1 MMTTK
6 RQILTELVALSRAL
20 GEPCRAYVALG
31 EGNTSAAIDR
41 NTFWVKASGVP
52 LQGIGPQGFI
62 EVRHRDMDAAARR
75 PQGAPPPGPRPSIEA
90 LFHSWLLQVPGVRFV
105 GHTHPTSVNR
115 ILCSRR
121 SRALFRGRVFPDE
134 IVYCGPEPVYV
145 PYGDP
150 GLPLARAIQRRVQAF
165 RRRYGE
171 PPRLV
176 LLENHGIITLGRTPH
191 EVLRITTMAVKT
203 AEILWGASLL
213 GPPRYLTRAQAAHIA
228 RRPDEAYRRRLG
240 T

>member
-1 MMTTK
+1 MTTK
-6 RQILTELVALSRAL
+6 RRILTELVALSRAL

-41 NTFWVKASGVP
+41 HAFWVKASGVP
-52 LQGIGPQGFI
+52 LQEIRPGGFI
-62 EVRHRDMDAAARR
+62 EVRHRDMDAAVRR
-75 PQGAPPPGPRPSIEA
+75 PHRASPPGPRPSIEA
-90 LFHSWLLQVPGVRFV
+90 LFHSWLLQIPGVRFV

-115 ILCSRR
+115 ILCSQR
-121 SRALFRGRVFPDE
+121 SRVLFRRRLFPDE
-134 IVYCGPEPVYV
+134 IVYCGSEPVYV

-150 GLPLARAIQRRVQAF
+150 GLPLARAIQRRVLAF
-165 RRRYGE
+165 RRRHGE
-171 PPRLV
+171 PPRLI
-176 LLENHGIITLGRTPH
+176 LLENHGIIALGRTPQ

-203 AEILWGASLL
+203 AEILWGAALV
-213 GPPRYLTRAQAAHIA
+213 GPPRFLTRVHAAQIA

>member
-1 MMTTK
+1 MTTTPHA
-6 RQILTELVALSRAL
+6 LTELVALSRAL
-20 GEPCRAYVALG
+20 GEPERAYVALG
-31 EGNTSAAIDR
+31 EGNTSAAVDPHR
-41 NTFWVKASGVP
+41 FWVKASGVP
-52 LQGIGPQGFI
+52 LHGIRPSGFL
-62 EVRHRDMDAAARR
+62 EVRHRDIEAMVRR
-75 PQGAPPPGPRPSIEA
+75 PPKTTPDGPRPSIEA

-115 ILCSRR
+115 LLCSRR
-121 SRALFRGRVFPDE
+121 SRALFQGRLFPDE

-150 GLPLARAIQRRVQAF
+150 GVPLARAIQRRVLAF
-165 RRRYGE
+165 RRRHGTA
-171 PPRLV
+171 PRLI
-176 LLENHGIITLGRTPH
+176 LLENHGIIALGGAAQD
-191 EVLRITTMAVKT
+191 VLRITVMAVKM

-213 GPPRYLTRAQAAHIA
+213 GPPRRLTTAQAAQIA